1 MRGKGKFMFTKN
13 DELKAVYST
22 ELDSFLQKIGMD
34 ADFKN
39 GTVKCRYCSATV
51 SKDNLYAFIPIDN
64 TIEFCCSQPECILSL
79 AEEAKK

>member
-1 MRGKGKFMFTKN
+1 MRGKGKFMLTKN

-39 GTVKCRYCSATV
+39 GTVK
-51 SKDNLYAFIPIDN
+51 
-64 TIEFCCSQPECILSL
+64 
-79 AEEAKK
+79 